1 MKSLLADLDIL
12 MVVAGFNGV
21 DEFDRSILGM
31 FSLLPPG
38 SFEGICRC
46 RCYAESYPS
55 LTPTSLTRC
64 CSYWDTPS
72 GINIIIA

>member
-12 MVVAGFNGV
+12 MAVAGFNTV

-31 FSLLPPG
+31 FSLLPLVL
-38 SFEGICRC
+38 SRVFADADAMQSLIQ
-46 RCYAESYPS
+46 S
-55 LTPTSLTRC
+55 LTLTSLTRC

-72 GINIIIA
+72 DINA